1 MKYVYSFDEGNKDM
15 KELLGGKGANL
26 SEMKSMK
33 IPVPPGFII
42 TTKACE
48 IYYKNKKRLPEE
60 IKKEIKRHLNEL
72 EKNTGKEFGD
82 RKNPLLVSV
91 RSGAPVSMPG
101 MLDTILNI
109 GLNDETVEGLAKA
122 MRNERMALDSYKRL
136 IQTYASTVFGIE
148 DSEFQEIIEEIQRG
162 KKVKRIGA
170 LDIESLREIIERFKR
185 LIRKEKGEFPQNV
198 EEQLWQAINAVFNSW
213 NNERAIHY
221 RKTNKI
227 KDAIGT
233 AVIIQ
238 QIVFGN
244 LERDSATGVYFTRNP
259 ATGKNEPFGEYILNA
274 QGDELVGGKKTPE
287 NIKKL
292 KEKMPKVFK
301 QLVSIGKKLE
311 NHYKDMQDIEF
322 TIEKG
327 KLYILQTRS
336 GKRTAL
342 AEVNIAVDLA
352 KEGLIEKEEA
362 LLRVKADSL
371 SGLLHKK
378 LKEEDKAL
386 HKAIAKGLPAS
397 IGAATGEIAFDSKEA
412 KQMKEKGKDVILVR
426 TETSPEDITGLSFA
440 EGLLTKFGG
449 MTSHA
454 AVVARGIGKCIIV
467 GCSDIEIDYN
477 KKEMRIGNKI
487 FKKGDTLTL
496 DGSTG
501 EVFEGRLTTTDSE
514 LSGSI
519 GTLLEWADEFRKLEI
534 RANADNPEDA
544 LKARQLGAEGIGLCR
559 TEHMFFKEDRIYA
572 FRRMILAK
580 SKKERK
586 EALEELLNLQKED
599 FFEIFKAM
607 NGLPVVI
614 RLLDPPLHEFLPKEN
629 EIDENARIL
638 SITEEELRSRI
649 ESLKED
655 NPMLGHRGCRLLI
668 TSPEITEMQTE
679 AIMEA
684 AIKANKKGIKNEIE
698 IMIPFIADVN
708 EFIIIKKI
716 IERTA
721 KKVFKREGKEV
732 RYKLGTMIELP
743 RAALNAKDI
752 AKEADFFSF
761 GTNDLT
767 QMSFGFSRDD
777 VSGFLPKYLDEGI
790 LDEDPFKTIDKKG
803 VGRLI
808 KIASDEGR
816 NAKNSLILGVCGE
829 HGAEQKSIEFFNSIK
844 MDYISCSPYGVPSA
858 RLAAAQSSIK
868 QNKRKRNK
876 KIKH

>member
-1 MKYVYSFDEGNKDM
+1 MKYVYSFEEGNKDM

-33 IPVPPGFII
+33 IPVPAGFII

-48 IYYKNKKRLPEE
+48 IYYKNKKRIPEE
-60 IKKEIKRHLNEL
+60 IKQEIKLHLNKL
-72 EKNTGKEFGD
+72 ERDTGKRFGD
-82 RKNPLLVSV
+82 KKNPLLVSV
-91 RSGAPVSMPG
+91 RSGAAVSMPG

-109 GLNDETVEGLAKA
+109 GLNDETSRGLAKA
-122 MRNERMALDSYKRL
+122 MHSERMALDSYRRL

-148 DSEFQEIIEEIQRG
+148 DSKFEAIIEEIKRR
-162 KKVKRIGA
+162 KRVKSIDA
-170 LDIESLREIIERFKR
+170 LDIESLREIIKRFKR
-185 LIRKEKGEFPQNV
+185 VIRDAGKEFPHNV

-221 RKTNKI
+221 RKINKI
-227 KDAIGT
+227 KNAGGT
-233 AVIIQ
+233 AAIIQ
-238 QIVFGN
+238 EIVFGN
-244 LERDSATGVYFTRNP
+244 LGKDSGTGVYFTRNP
-259 ATGKNEPFGEYILNA
+259 ISGKKEPFGEYVVNA
-274 QGDELVGGKKTPE
+274 QGDDLVGGKRTPE
-287 NIKKL
+287 SIQRL
-292 KEKMPKVFK
+292 KQAMPKVYK
-301 QLVSIGKKLE
+301 ELISIGKKLE

-342 AEVNIAVDLA
+342 ADVNIAVDLV
-352 KEGLIEKEEA
+352 KEGLIEKDEA
-362 LLRVKADSL
+362 LLRVKSESI
-371 SGLLHKK
+371 SGLLHKR

-397 IGAATGEIAFDSKEA
+397 IGAATGEIAFDSNEA
-412 KQMKEKGKDVILVR
+412 RQMKEKGKNVIIVR
-426 TETSPEDITGLSFA
+426 TETSPEDIVGLSFA

-454 AVVARGIGKCIIV
+454 AVVARGLGKCIIV

-477 KKEMRIGNKI
+477 KRELRIGGKI
-487 FKKGDTLTL
+487 LRKGDTITL

-501 EVFEGRLTTTDSE
+501 EVFEGSLDVIDSE
-514 LSGSI
+514 LG
-519 GTLLEWADEFRKLEI
+519 GNLEVLLEWADEFRDLGI
-534 RANADNPEDA
+534 RANADNAEDA
-544 LKARQLGAEGIGLCR
+544 LKARKLGAEGIGLCR

-580 SKKERK
+580 NRKERK
-586 EALEELLNLQKED
+586 NALEELLHIQKND

-607 NGLPVVI
+607 KGLPVVI

-629 EIDENARIL
+629 EIEENARIL

-649 ESLKED
+649 EGLKES

-668 TSPEITEMQTE
+668 TYPEITQMQTE

-698 IMIPFIADVN
+698 IMIPFIAEVK
-708 EFIIIKKI
+708 ELIIIKKI
-716 IERTA
+716 IKKSA
-721 KKVFKREGKEV
+721 KRVFRREGKEI
-732 RYKLGTMIELP
+732 RYKIGTMIELP
-743 RAALNAKDI
+743 RAALTAGDI

-777 VSGFLPKYLDEGI
+777 VSGFLPKYLEEGI
-790 LDEDPFKTIDKKG
+790 LDEDPFKSIDKEG

-808 KIASDEGR
+808 KIASEEGR
-816 NAKNSLILGVCGE
+816 RANPSLTLGVCGE
-829 HGAEQKSIEFFNSIK
+829 QGAEHSSIEFFNNIK
-844 MDYISCSPYGVPSA
+844 IDYISCSPYEVPSA
-858 RLAAAQSSIK
+858 RLAASKSSVMK
-868 QNKRKRNK
+868 QRKRNK
-876 KIKH
+876 KINK